1 MWPAS
6 SLQSTLTSPPTMLG
20 IYAAILAVIP
30 AATAVSDQFTPLRF
44 HGDSPFC
51 LDVAGS
57 AIPTPGQP
65 AGVIL

>member
-1 MWPAS
+1 
-6 SLQSTLTSPPTMLG
+6 MLG